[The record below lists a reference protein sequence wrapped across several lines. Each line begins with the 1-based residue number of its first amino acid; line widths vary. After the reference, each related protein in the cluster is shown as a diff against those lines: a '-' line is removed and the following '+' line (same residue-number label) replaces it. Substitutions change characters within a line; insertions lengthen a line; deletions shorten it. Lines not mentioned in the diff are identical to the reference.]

1 MSGKSWWPRRTAGQ
15 KGKSGHRAGPVADA
29 FFVAFR
35 IPNLFRRL
43 VGEGA
48 KMSYRPY
55 WASCPNACLASCP
68 NACLASCH
76 NSSSRVSE
84 V

>member
-1 MSGKSWWPRRTAGQ
+1 MSGKRVKVDTVLARSLTHFLLR
-15 KGKSGHRAGPVADA
+15 SA
-29 FFVAFR
+29 FP
-35 IPNLFRRL
+35 ICLRRL

-48 KMSYRPY
+48 KMNYRPY